1 MSSKPLT
8 SPLRAPLLTGLFT
21 CLSLGLSAPGVIAQ
35 PRTPTPAS
43 AEEAEHARGIELRR
57 QHRDAEARD
66 VFRAIYER
74 THEPRALAR
83 QAAAEA
89 ALGDWIIAEEHLAAA
104 LANTSDAWI
113 TQNRAGLTADLESF
127 RQHVGLLEVTS
138 TTPHAEV
145 WVGGARAGTLPLAQ
159 PLRVRSGAVSFE
171 VRAEGFTPETRSVN
185 VEAGMRSPT
194 REVVNLNPVAPAAT
208 MGASTGGAAPTV
220 TPVVITVPAVT
231 PPSRDE
237 PPPTW
242 FNGMHIAGL
251 SLAAV
256 GLVGVGVGVAGIA
269 MKSGYESTLETDRC
283 LNDTAFA
290 IPECNE
296 AYDGSERSDTVTIV
310 GFAAGGALLAGGI
323 VLMIIPGS
331 QPSRSRVSLTPG
343 PGEAGAGLR
352 VTF

>member
-1 MSSKPLT
+1 MSFEPLS
-8 SPLRAPLLTGLFT
+8 SPLRAPVLTGLFA
-21 CLSLGLSAPGVIAQ
+21 CVSLALFAPVATAQ
-35 PRTPTPAS
+35 PRNPTPPAS
-43 AEEAEHARGIELRR
+43 ADEAEHARGIELRR

-74 THEPRALAR
+74 TREPRALAR

-89 ALGDWIIAEEHLAAA
+89 ALGDWVIAEEHLSAA

-127 RQHVGLLEVTS
+127 RQHVGLLEVS
-138 TTPHAEV
+138 SNTPRAEV
-145 WVGGARAGTLPLAQ
+145 WVAGARAATLPLSQ
-159 PLRVRSGAVSFE
+159 PLRVRSGSVSFE
-171 VRAEGFTPETRSVN
+171 VRAEGFTAETRSVN
-185 VEAGMRSPT
+185 VEAGMRLPT
-194 REVVNLNPVAPAAT
+194 REVVNLNPVAPAAPSGT
-208 MGASTGGAAPTV
+208 QTAGAAPVV
-220 TPVVITVPAVT
+220 TPAVITVPTA
-231 PPSRDE
+231 PPRDE

-251 SLAAV
+251 SLTAA
-256 GLVGVGVGVAGIA
+256 GLAGVGVGVAGLV
-269 MKSGYESTLETDRC
+269 MKGGYESTLETDRC

-290 IPECNE
+290 VPECNE
-296 AYDGSERSDTVTIV
+296 AFDGSESAGTMSIV
-310 GFAAGGALLAGGI
+310 GFAAGGALLAGGV

-343 PGEAGAGLR
+343 PGQAGAGLR

>member
-1 MSSKPLT
+1 MSFEPLS
-8 SPLRAPLLTGLFT
+8 SPLRAPVLTGLFV
-21 CLSLGLSAPGVIAQ
+21 CVSLALRAPVATAQ
-35 PRTPTPAS
+35 PRHPAPPAS
-43 AEEAEHARGIELRR
+43 AEETEHARGIELSR

-74 THEPRALAR
+74 TREPRALAR

-89 ALGDWIIAEEHLAAA
+89 ALGDWVVAEEHLSAA

-113 TQNRAGLTADLESF
+113 TQNRAGLTTDLESF
-127 RQHVGLLEVTS
+127 RQHVGLLEVS
-138 TTPHAEV
+138 SNTPRAEV
-145 WVGGARAGTLPLAQ
+145 WVGGARAATLPLAQ
-159 PLRVRSGAVSFE
+159 PLRVRSGSVSFE

-185 VEAGMRSPT
+185 VEAGMRLPT
-194 REVVNLNPVAPAAT
+194 RELVNLNPVAPAAT
-208 MGASTGGAAPTV
+208 PGAPTAGAAPVV
-220 TPVVITVPAVT
+220 TPVVITVPT
-231 PPSRDE
+231 QPPRDE

-251 SLAAV
+251 SLAAA
-256 GLVGVGVGVAGIA
+256 GLAGVGVGVAGLV
-269 MKSGYESTLETDRC
+269 MKSGYESTLETDTC

-290 IPECNE
+290 VPACRE
-296 AYDGSERSDTVTIV
+296 AFDGSESAGTMSIV
-310 GFAAGGALLAGGI
+310 GFAAGGALLAGGV

-343 PGEAGAGLR
+343 PGQAGAGLR